1 MAKAKKSEDLKY
13 SGLSVPKFDEG
24 DSAKFW
30 LEKFNKAGTL
40 KKWSE
45 DEKCIH
51 FCFALGNH
59 AEDWYSSL
67 TEEVKNNYDQLQA
80 NFLARFESSADR
92 VFSYSEF
99 LDITQGSDSVD
110 TYIEKVLKCG
120 RKLKKND
127 RELMDK
133 ITHGLN
139 KDVRNFVIMK
149 EAKTLEQVTKYA
161 RMGQSLTSSEPSSVC
176 GVHSNTHSRDKSD
189 SGVHSHGH
197 YGDNSYQGDSNR
209 SHYGRKRTSDSRE
222 PTPAGEDNGRHYYD
236 DRRHYQG
243 RRPQRR
249 PFQDTCEHCG
259 RCNHISSACK
269 FKNAKCYQCNQY
281 GHLARMHRP
290 YFRK

>member
-1 MAKAKKSEDLKY
+1 MKMAKQKNSADLKY

-40 KKWSE
+40 KKWND

-59 AEDWYSSL
+59 AEDWYTSL
-67 TEEVKNNYDQLQA
+67 TEEVKNDYDKLQGS
-80 NFLARFESSADR
+80 FLARFESSADR
-92 VFSYSEF
+92 VHSYSEF
-99 LDITQGSDSVD
+99 LDISQGSDSVD

-133 ITHGLN
+133 IIHGLN
-139 KDVRNFVIMK
+139 KEVRNFVIMK

-161 RMGQSLTSSEPSSVC
+161 RMGQSLTSSESSSLC
-176 GVHSNTHSRDKSD
+176 GVHSNVHSKGHSRDT
-189 SGVHSHGH
+189 
-197 YGDNSYQGDSNR
+197 SYQGDSNR
-209 SHYGRKRTSDSRE
+209 SHYEQRRPTSDSRVS
-222 PTPAGEDNGRHYYD
+222 TPAGRD

-259 RCNHISSACK
+259 RCSHISSACK
-269 FKNAKCYQCNQY
+269 FKNAKCYQCNEY

>member
-1 MAKAKKSEDLKY
+1 MAKVKNSAD
-13 SGLSVPKFDEG
+13 LSVPKFEDG

-30 LEKFNKAGTL
+30 LGKFNKAGTL

-67 TEEVKNNYDQLQA
+67 TEEIKNNFDQLQG
-80 NFLARFESSADR
+80 NFLARFESSTDR
-92 VFSYSEF
+92 VFGYSEF
-99 LDITQGSDSVD
+99 LDLTQGSDSVD

-127 RELMDK
+127 RELMGK
-133 ITHGLN
+133 IIHGLN
-139 KDVRNFVIMK
+139 KEVRNFVIMK
-149 EAKTLEQVTKYA
+149 EAKTLEHVTKYA
-161 RMGQSLTSSEPSSVC
+161 RMGQSLTSSESSSVC
-176 GVHSNTHSRDKSD
+176 GVRSNGSSRDNSR
-189 SGVHSHGH
+189 
-197 YGDNSYQGDSNR
+197 YGDSDR
-209 SHYGRKRTSDSRE
+209 SHYGPTTQGRE

-281 GHLARMHRP
+281 GHLARKHRP

>member
-1 MAKAKKSEDLKY
+1 MAKVKKPGDLKY
-13 SGLSVPKFDEG
+13 SGLSVPKFEEG

-40 KKWSE
+40 KKWSD

-59 AEDWYSSL
+59 AEDWYSSI
-67 TEEVKNNYDQLQA
+67 TEEVKNDFGQLQA
-80 NFLARFESSADR
+80 NFLARFESSTDR
-92 VFSYSEF
+92 VFGYSEF
-99 LDITQGSDSVD
+99 LDLTQGSDSVD

-133 ITHGLN
+133 IIHGLN
-139 KDVRNFVIMK
+139 KEVRNFVIMK
-149 EAKTLEQVTKYA
+149 EAKTLEHVTKYA
-161 RMGQSLTSSEPSSVC
+161 RMGQSLTGSESFSVC
-176 GVHSNTHSRDKSD
+176 GVRSNGHSRDSD
-189 SGVHSHGH
+189 S
-197 YGDNSYQGDSNR
+197 DR
-209 SHYGRKRTSDSRE
+209 SHYGPTTQSRE
-222 PTPAGEDNGRHYYD
+222 PTPAGRD

-249 PFQDTCEHCG
+249 PFQDMCEHCG
-259 RCNHISSACK
+259 RCSHISSACK
-269 FKNAKCYQCNQY
+269 FKNAKCYQCNEY

-290 YFRK
+290 YYRK

>member
-1 MAKAKKSEDLKY
+1 MLKKLIKIVKMAKVKKSEDLKY
-13 SGLSVPKFDEG
+13 SGLSVPKFEEG

-40 KKWSE
+40 KKWSD

-67 TEEVKNNYDQLQA
+67 TEEVKNDFGQLQA
-80 NFLARFESSADR
+80 NFLARFERSTDR
-92 VFSYSEF
+92 VFGYSEF
-99 LDITQGSDSVD
+99 LDLTQGSDSVD

-133 ITHGLN
+133 IIHGLN
-139 KDVRNFVIMK
+139 KEVRNFVIMK
-149 EAKTLEQVTKYA
+149 EAKTLEHVTKYA
-161 RMGQSLTSSEPSSVC
+161 RMGQSLTGSESSSVC
-176 GVHSNTHSRDKSD
+176 GVRSKGHSRDSL
-189 SGVHSHGH
+189 
-197 YGDNSYQGDSNR
+197 YQGCSNR
-209 SHYGRKRTSDSRE
+209 GHNGHQRPTSEVRE
-222 PTPAGEDNGRHYYD
+222 PTPARRDDQRH
-236 DRRHYQG
+236 HQG
-243 RRPQRR
+243 RRSQRR
-249 PFQDTCEHCG
+249 PFQETCEHCG

-281 GHLARMHRP
+281 GHLATMHRP
-290 YFRK
+290 YYRK